1 MFYTPKSNDT
11 NSPDTVNRIQ
21 WIQLFV
27 VGSGM
32 FLSALDISVNV
43 ALPNI
48 SEFFSVSPNITYLMI
63 IFYLGTTVALQLPM
77 GSAGDVFGLKNVFI
91 FGLIIYSL
99 AMISIGFSP
108 TINSVLGFRILQAFG
123 NSAILSIA
131 PALATS
137 LFPSYYRG
145 RALGVMVG
153 IGSFGLVFG
162 TVFAGTILE
171 FFSWQWIFLGRLPIC
186 ILCIIGS
193 LTLIKNFTKPVI
205 QQNPKSNNFDWIG
218 AILGFI
224 GIVSA
229 ILFINLG
236 TKISWFAIIT
246 LSTLVISII
255 SITLFAR
262 RQMMLSNPLIQFNL
276 INNPVVLGGFFAN
289 LFLYMGS
296 FVNLFILPFFVAE
309 IISASS
315 IILGIFLLLNAISI
329 SFCSPIGGYL
339 SDKYGPG
346 IISVVGLIIV
356 SIGLFSYSILSA
368 NSSLIG
374 IGVRMIIV
382 GSGIG
387 LFQSANLS
395 LIMGKMSSSSL
406 GTGGA
411 ISAISRAFGSVTAV
425 TIIGWLF
432 ISLYQSKS
440 PNIDILY
447 ASSSQNSI
455 ESFMYAFQISYI
467 LGSIIIILGIISSLI
482 AWFGLKKSKN
492 TVN

>member
-186 ILCIIGS
+186 ILC
-193 LTLIKNFTKPVI
+193 
-205 QQNPKSNNFDWIG
+205 
-218 AILGFI
+218 
-224 GIVSA
+224 
-229 ILFINLG
+229 
-236 TKISWFAIIT
+236 
-246 LSTLVISII
+246 
-255 SITLFAR
+255 
-262 RQMMLSNPLIQFNL
+262 
-276 INNPVVLGGFFAN
+276 
-289 LFLYMGS
+289 
-296 FVNLFILPFFVAE
+296 
-309 IISASS
+309 
-315 IILGIFLLLNAISI
+315 
-329 SFCSPIGGYL
+329 
-339 SDKYGPG
+339 
-346 IISVVGLIIV
+346 
-356 SIGLFSYSILSA
+356 
-368 NSSLIG
+368 
-374 IGVRMIIV
+374 
-382 GSGIG
+382 
-387 LFQSANLS
+387 LS
-395 LIMGKMSSSSL
+395 LIH
-406 GTGGA
+406 
-411 ISAISRAFGSVTAV
+411 I
-425 TIIGWLF
+425 
-432 ISLYQSKS
+432 
-440 PNIDILY
+440 
-447 ASSSQNSI
+447 
-455 ESFMYAFQISYI
+455 
-467 LGSIIIILGIISSLI
+467 
-482 AWFGLKKSKN
+482 
-492 TVN
+492 